1 MSDQPEFERK
11 EVEAALEKA
20 RDVAGELKLWLEQK
34 TEGDLHIALTVLMLL
49 LAFVMKLMK
58 MPEKN
63 RKELFEAVDMT
74 VQQPFEEID
83 QDSHYVFNL
92 GRRTTAVD
100 EDPISREIEKIQFEE
115 AAERLNL
122 TKPNKKETIH

>member
-74 VQQPFEEID
+74 VQQPLEELD
-83 QDSHYVFNL
+83 QDVFNL
-92 GRRTTAVD
+92 GRRTTTVD
-100 EDPISREIEKIQFEE
+100 SDPISREIEKIQFEE

>member
-74 VQQPFEEID
+74 VRQPLEELD
-83 QDSHYVFNL
+83 QDVFNL
-92 GRRTTAVD
+92 GRRTTTVD
-100 EDPISREIEKIQFEE
+100 SDPISREIEKIQFEE

>member
-74 VQQPFEEID
+74 VRQPLEELD
-83 QDSHYVFNL
+83 QDVFNL
-92 GRRTTAVD
+92 GRRTTTVD
-100 EDPISREIEKIQFEE
+100 SDPISREIEKIQFED